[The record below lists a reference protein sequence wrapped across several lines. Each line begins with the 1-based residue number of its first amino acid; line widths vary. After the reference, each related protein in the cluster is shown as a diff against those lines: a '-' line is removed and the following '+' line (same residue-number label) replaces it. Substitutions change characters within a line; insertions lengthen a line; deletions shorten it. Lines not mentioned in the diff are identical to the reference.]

1 LLIFTAVYFCVLRA
15 VTYLLLPRDSALINI
30 SAAHGGFVSHGVT
43 GTQLSPSSHVSPAS
57 CHYTMLHNKL
67 HRLYHSPYHL
77 A

>member
-1 LLIFTAVYFCVLRA
+1 MYLCRLLRA
-15 VTYLLLPRDSALINI
+15 VISLFLPRDPALINI

-43 GTQLSPSSHVSPAS
+43 GTQLSPNSHVSPAS

-67 HRLYHSPYHL
+67 HHLYHSPYHL